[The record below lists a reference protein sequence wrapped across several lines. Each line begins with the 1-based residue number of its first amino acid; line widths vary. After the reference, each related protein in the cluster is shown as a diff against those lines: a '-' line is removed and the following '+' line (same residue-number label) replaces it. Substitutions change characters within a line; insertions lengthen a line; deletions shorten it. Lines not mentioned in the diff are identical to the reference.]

1 MSKGSVAPLIKE
13 YYPEYY
19 MLKEY
24 PIGSCAPIRANT
36 DEWGILSNIYPIV
49 LVVDGVE
56 FASSE
61 QLFQMMKRNFNKI
74 MIGLL
79 HLETSFIP

>member
-1 MSKGSVAPLIKE
+1 MSKGGVAPLIKE

-36 DEWGILSNIYPIV
+36 DEWGILSNI
-49 LVVDGVE
+49 
-56 FASSE
+56 
-61 QLFQMMKRNFNKI
+61 
-74 MIGLL
+74 
-79 HLETSFIP
+79 

>member
-1 MSKGSVAPLIKE
+1 MTKGSVAPFIEK

-24 PIGSCAPIRANT
+24 PVVDCAPIRANT
-36 DEWGILSNIYPIV
+36 DEWGILSNIYPTV
-49 LVVDGVE
+49 LVVDDVE

-61 QLFQMMKRNFNKI
+61 QLFQMMN
-74 MIGLL
+74 
-79 HLETSFIP
+79 LEE